1 MSASDR
7 TVRFRR
13 QLDLLPLDA
22 CNAPVTIIG
31 AGAVGSFTTLTL
43 AKMGMTDLTVFD
55 DDVVDAHNLP
65 TQFFRAEDLGKLK
78 VDALADLVR
87 AFEGTE
93 IRTVPRRFD
102 GGSLSGIVVGAVD
115 SMASRAAVWE
125 SFRFN
130 PAVRLFID
138 ARMGGLVSIVRPVRP
153 CDAGDARRYERTL
166 HSDDEAAPEPCSARA
181 ILFTVLAIASTVARL
196 VRMELVGQE
205 LPREITQDHQLG
217 LLLTS

>member
-1 MSASDR
+1 MSVADR

-22 CNAPVTIIG
+22 CIVPITVIG
-31 AGAVGSFTTLTL
+31 AGSVGSFTTLSL
-43 AKMGMTDLTVFD
+43 AKMGMSNLTVFD
-55 DDVVDAHNLP
+55 DDVVDEHNLP
-65 TQFFRAEDLGKLK
+65 NQFFRVEDLARLK
-78 VDALADLVR
+78 VEALADLVR
-87 AFEGTE
+87 AFERTE

-115 SMASRAAVWE
+115 SMASRSAVWE
-125 SFRFN
+125 SVRFN

-153 CDAGDARRYERTL
+153 CDVGDVRRYERTL

-196 VRMELVGQE
+196 VRMELVGKE
-205 LPREITQDHQLG
+205 LPREVTQDHELG
-217 LLLTS
+217 LLITS